1 MIFIQAWRMLKM
13 FHILLGLTMSFQLW
27 YIHLAETIHP
37 TPYGTKLPTG
47 AQGFSPRTSTL
58 HVMLDMFMMETNQKK
73 LFSNVRWRNCL
84 AQIRP
89 QIIDNVNLEYNFSV
103 C

>member
-13 FHILLGLTMSFQLW
+13 FHVLLGLTMSFQLW

-73 LFSNVRWRNCL
+73 LFSKVRWRNYL
-84 AQIRP
+84 A
-89 QIIDNVNLEYNFSV
+89 
-103 C
+103 